1 METEQI
7 PWEEWIG
14 LLVTSAIELKEAGME
29 LKEDPSEDIQA
40 LRNIIAIS
48 AAEWRKGNDVNP
60 DGPGMGKALGD
71 EESYSPVQI
80 FMPVWGKDTS
90 DKDVTLINS
99 PFVPE
104 FKGINKEELI
114 DFISTNKNLA
124 AKAAVIMMQNN
135 RGYDIWSTWQVVT
148 NPENKDYSQNYFD
161 FANDYDI
168 PEKPFVPSDAVDPD
182 RIFTPSREPGT
193 GRPLDKDG
201 KVIPFT
207 PDPPTAREKTLR
219 DRQAKYFA
227 RIKLNNILD
236 KFDGSKVD
244 VDK

>member
-14 LLVTSAIELKEAGME
+14 LLVTSAIE

-219 DRQAKYFA
+219 DKQAKYFA
-227 RIKLNNILD
+227 RIKLNKILD